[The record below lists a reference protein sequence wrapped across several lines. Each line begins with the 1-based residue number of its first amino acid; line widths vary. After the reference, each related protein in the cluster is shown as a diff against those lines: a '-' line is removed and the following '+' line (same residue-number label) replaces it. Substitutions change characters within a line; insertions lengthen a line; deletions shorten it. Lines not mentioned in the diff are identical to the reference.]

1 MADERRYSEE
11 EVRAILERA
20 IRQDQSGGL
29 SHADLVEAAREVGIS
44 DDAVEQAALEVEQ
57 GRELELARER
67 ILARRRAGFKSHLVV
82 YVAVMLF
89 LFAINALTSPQHW
102 WFLYPLLG
110 WGLGMVFSARAGL
123 SKQVSERALAREVA
137 RSSSPRRIAEGRQP
151 SRRVGRIDPDDEASF
166 EDESRARGGRE
177 RTRRRS

>member
-29 SHADLVEAAREVGIS
+29 SHADLLDAAREVGIS
-44 DDAVEQAALEVEQ
+44 SSAVEQAALEVEQ
-57 GRELELARER
+57 GREIELARER
-67 ILARRRAGFKSHLVV
+67 ILARRRAGFKSHLGV
-82 YVAVMLF
+82 YVAVMLL
-89 LFAINALTSPQHW
+89 LFAINALTSRGHW

-123 SKQVSERALAREVA
+123 SKEVSERALAREVA
-137 RSSSPRRIAEGRQP
+137 RSSSPRRVVVEARQP
-151 SRRVGRIDPDDEASF
+151 SRRMARIDDEASA
-166 EDESRARGGRE
+166 EDEPEARGSRD
-177 RTRRRS
+177 RTRRRR